1 MKKLFSLMLA
11 AFIGLTAFAAEE
23 KSLCPAGTLADGK
36 VTHELECCTIVQ
48 EQGEATTALKSVS
61 PWQAPPKSI
70 MTITPKE
77 GVSIE
82 QFIVNTK
89 NTTLGTYIG
98 KSELTNATKTA
109 ANNGLVTFAVTNGI
123 EPVVMKF
130 VSATIK
136 FCELTIIYTQEG
148 GSVTPEP
155 EDTTVVT
162 PEPQP
167 TTETVYFINNQGWA
181 KVNAY
186 AWTNNDPIVA
196 WPGAAAT
203 KESEQ
208 IGGYDVYSYT
218 LEAGAAAN
226 VIFNNG
232 SGQQTADLKWTAGQ
246 YVIKNQWYT
255 KEEAEAQL
263 AKPAE
268 YEYIYFVNVQNW
280 AAVKIYTWT
289 PAIAEWPGVAMTKEA
304 DQIGGYDVYSYK
316 ADKGSVFAG
325 MLFNN
330 GNGTQ
335 TDDLTWTPGEY
346 FVKDKWYTKE
356 AAIEKLGGTTVLL
369 PTVALAGDMNAW
381 STTTHE
387 LMAAEDQKTAS
398 ITAQLAADSTYAFKM
413 VVDGAWLGNLG
424 TMTRDNCTDWI
435 FEALDGAET
444 NAHITADVAG
454 DYIFTWTYETKT
466 LTVTYPAAGEE
477 PEDTTIVTPEP
488 EPTVVYTVAGQ
499 PAALFGT
506 EWDAANAANNMTLQA
521 DGTYKWEKADV
532 ELEAGK
538 VEYKVVKDGNWNTS
552 YPTAAGVNAEYTIA
566 QKGKYDVTITFNPT
580 TTDLAMNAVLD
591 GDIVTP
597 EPEDTTIVTPP
608 IPAEIWTVAG
618 SESAFGTKWDPANTA
633 NIMTAQADG
642 TYKLEKTDLA
652 LPAGNIEFKV
662 VKGDKWGEEYPS
674 ENYVL
679 SITEQG
685 LYTLVIVFDP
695 ATKNITASATKVG
708 NAEVEDKV
716 SIAGE
721 MTDWVEQAMTISE
734 GVATI
739 TMALEAKDYLF
750 KIVENGSW
758 LTNAD
763 KITRETSSNVSL
775 PIVGGMDNDITLVAD
790 VAGDYT
796 FSWNLDKKTLT
807 VTYPAAGEEPGD
819 DPVDPNPGDDP
830 VVDPDGDVW
839 TVLGVDALGL
849 NWTIDATDNDMVKQ
863 EDGSYKLVKENLELG
878 AGNYD
883 YKVAKNHSW
892 DVSIPAGQPNQT
904 LTIETSGVYN
914 VTFVLDA
921 ACTTLTATAE
931 LVQAGEVIPVV
942 GMHGN
947 FLGSWADTEKF
958 TMVEDKLTASLVLT
972 IPVGEYEFGMQIAG
986 VWTAN
991 GTAFTRENT
1000 SAVIV
1005 GTSPNNTLSADVEG
1019 EYTFTWTYETS
1030 TLTIAYPVAGD
1041 DPVDPETA
1049 VDNVAVGEKA
1059 VKVIRNGQM
1068 YIIRNGVI
1076 YNAMGQ
1082 IAE

>member
-1 MKKLFSLMLA
+1 MMA

-48 EQGEATTALKSVS
+48 EQGESTTALKSVS
-61 PWQAPPKSI
+61 PWQAPAKSV

-89 NTTLGTYIG
+89 NTTLGTFIG

-109 ANNGLVTFAVTNGI
+109 TNNGLVTFAVTNGT

-130 VSATIK
+130 VSTTIK

-148 GSVTPEP
+148 GSVTPEPEDTTVVTPEPEDPVIPEP

-186 AWTNNDPIVA
+186 AWTTDPIVT

-232 SGQQTADLKWTAGQ
+232 SGQQTADLKWTAGK

-289 PAIAEWPGVAMTKEA
+289 PEIAGWPGVAMTKEA

-316 ADKGSVFAG
+316 ADKGSVFGG

-330 GNGTQ
+330 GNGTK
-335 TDDLTWTPGEY
+335 TGDLTWTPGKY
-346 FVKDKWYTKE
+346 FVKDKWYTKDE
-356 AAIEKLGGTTVLL
+356 AIEKLGGTTVLL

-466 LTVTYPAAGEE
+466 LTVTYP
-477 PEDTTIVTPEP
+477 
-488 EPTVVYTVAGQ
+488 
-499 PAALFGT
+499 
-506 EWDAANAANNMTLQA
+506 
-521 DGTYKWEKADV
+521 
-532 ELEAGK
+532 EA
-538 VEYKVVKDGNWNTS
+538 
-552 YPTAAGVNAEYTIA
+552 
-566 QKGKYDVTITFNPT
+566 
-580 TTDLAMNAVLD
+580 
-591 GDIVTP
+591 
-597 EPEDTTIVTPP
+597 
-608 IPAEIWTVAG
+608 
-618 SESAFGTKWDPANTA
+618 
-633 NIMTAQADG
+633 
-642 TYKLEKTDLA
+642 
-652 LPAGNIEFKV
+652 
-662 VKGDKWGEEYPS
+662 
-674 ENYVL
+674 
-679 SITEQG
+679 
-685 LYTLVIVFDP
+685 
-695 ATKNITASATKVG
+695 
-708 NAEVEDKV
+708 
-716 SIAGE
+716 
-721 MTDWVEQAMTISE
+721 
-734 GVATI
+734 
-739 TMALEAKDYLF
+739 
-750 KIVENGSW
+750 
-758 LTNAD
+758 
-763 KITRETSSNVSL
+763 
-775 PIVGGMDNDITLVAD
+775 
-790 VAGDYT
+790 
-796 FSWNLDKKTLT
+796 
-807 VTYPAAGEEPGD
+807 GD

-830 VVDPDGDVW
+830 VVEPDGDVW

-863 EDGSYKLVKENLELG
+863 ADGSYKLVKENLELG

-892 DVSIPAGQPNQT
+892 DISIPAGSPNQT
-904 LTIETSGVYN
+904 LTIETSGIYN

-958 TMVEDKLTASLVLT
+958 TMAADKLTASLVLT

-1000 SAVIV
+1000 SAAIV

-1019 EYTFTWTYETS
+1019 EYTFTWTYKTS

-1041 DPVDPETA
+1041 DPVNPETA

>member
-1 MKKLFSLMLA
+1 MKKLFSLMMA
-11 AFIGLTAFAAEE
+11 TFIGLTAFAAEE

-48 EQGEATTALKSVS
+48 EQGTATSALTAKT
-61 PWQAPPKSI
+61 PWAAPAGSL

-77 GVSIE
+77 GVTI
-82 QFIVNTK
+82 QQLVVNIG
-89 NTTLGTYIG
+89 NTTYATWF
-98 KSELTNATKTA
+98 SSATLTNAAMTKQNNIFTITVTDGTA
-109 ANNGLVTFAVTNGI
+109 
-123 EPVVMKF
+123 PVVINF
-130 VSATIK
+130 VKASQFK
-136 FCELTIIYTQEG
+136 ELTVTYTQAG
-148 GSVTPEP
+148 GSVTPEPEDTTVVTPEPEDPVIPEP

-186 AWTNNDPIVA
+186 AWTTDPIVT

-232 SGQQTADLKWTAGQ
+232 SGQQTADLKWTAGK

-289 PAIAEWPGVAMTKEA
+289 PEIAGWPGVAMTKEA

-316 ADKGSVFAG
+316 ADKGSVFGG

-330 GNGTQ
+330 GNGTK
-335 TDDLTWTPGEY
+335 TGDLTWTPGKY

-356 AAIEKLGGTTVLL
+356 EAIEKLGGTTVLL
-369 PTVALAGDMNAW
+369 PTVALAGEMNTW
-381 STTTHE
+381 STLTHE
-387 LMAAEDQKTAS
+387 LKAAEDQKTAS
-398 ITAQLAADSTYAFKM
+398 ITVQLEAQSYAFKM

-424 TMTRDNCTDWI
+424 TMTRDNCTDWV
-435 FEALDGAET
+435 FEALDGEET

-466 LTVTYPAAGEE
+466 LTVTYPE
-477 PEDTTIVTPEP
+477 
-488 EPTVVYTVAGQ
+488 
-499 PAALFGT
+499 
-506 EWDAANAANNMTLQA
+506 
-521 DGTYKWEKADV
+521 
-532 ELEAGK
+532 
-538 VEYKVVKDGNWNTS
+538 
-552 YPTAAGVNAEYTIA
+552 
-566 QKGKYDVTITFNPT
+566 
-580 TTDLAMNAVLD
+580 
-591 GDIVTP
+591 
-597 EPEDTTIVTPP
+597 
-608 IPAEIWTVAG
+608 
-618 SESAFGTKWDPANTA
+618 
-633 NIMTAQADG
+633 
-642 TYKLEKTDLA
+642 
-652 LPAGNIEFKV
+652 
-662 VKGDKWGEEYPS
+662 
-674 ENYVL
+674 
-679 SITEQG
+679 
-685 LYTLVIVFDP
+685 
-695 ATKNITASATKVG
+695 
-708 NAEVEDKV
+708 
-716 SIAGE
+716 
-721 MTDWVEQAMTISE
+721 
-734 GVATI
+734 
-739 TMALEAKDYLF
+739 
-750 KIVENGSW
+750 
-758 LTNAD
+758 
-763 KITRETSSNVSL
+763 
-775 PIVGGMDNDITLVAD
+775 
-790 VAGDYT
+790 
-796 FSWNLDKKTLT
+796 
-807 VTYPAAGEEPGD
+807 AGEEPGD

-863 EDGSYKLVKENLELG
+863 ADGSYKLVKENLELG

-892 DVSIPAGQPNQT
+892 DISIPAGSPNQT
-904 LTIETSGVYN
+904 LTIETSGIYN

-958 TMVEDKLTASLVLT
+958 TMAADKLTASLVLT

-1000 SAVIV
+1000 SAAIV

-1019 EYTFTWTYETS
+1019 EYTFTWTYKTS

>member
-1 MKKLFSLMLA
+1 MMA

-48 EQGEATTALKSVS
+48 EQGTATSALTAKT
-61 PWQAPPKSI
+61 PWAAPAGSL

-77 GVSIE
+77 GVTI
-82 QFIVNTK
+82 QQLVVNIG
-89 NTTLGTYIG
+89 NTTYATWF
-98 KSELTNATKTA
+98 SSATLTNAAMTKQNNIFTITVTDGTA
-109 ANNGLVTFAVTNGI
+109 
-123 EPVVMKF
+123 PVVINF
-130 VSATIK
+130 VKASQFK
-136 FCELTIIYTQEG
+136 ELTVTYTQAG
-148 GSVTPEP
+148 GSVTPEPEDTTVVTPEPEDPVIPEP

-186 AWTNNDPIVA
+186 AWTTDPIVT

-232 SGQQTADLKWTAGQ
+232 SGQQTADLKWTAGK

-289 PAIAEWPGVAMTKEA
+289 PEIAGWPGVAMTKEA

-316 ADKGSVFAG
+316 ADKGSVFGG

-330 GNGTQ
+330 GNGTK
-335 TDDLTWTPGEY
+335 TGDLTWTPGKY
-346 FVKDKWYTKE
+346 FVKDKWYTKDE
-356 AAIEKLGGTTVLL
+356 AIEKLGGTTVLL
-369 PTVALAGDMNAW
+369 PTVALAGEMNTW
-381 STTTHE
+381 STLTHE
-387 LMAAEDQKTAS
+387 LKAAEDQKTAS
-398 ITAQLAADSTYAFKM
+398 ITVQLEAQSYAFKM

-424 TMTRDNCTDWI
+424 TMTRDNCTDWV
-435 FEALDGAET
+435 FEALDGEET

-466 LTVTYPAAGEE
+466 LTVTYPE
-477 PEDTTIVTPEP
+477 
-488 EPTVVYTVAGQ
+488 
-499 PAALFGT
+499 
-506 EWDAANAANNMTLQA
+506 
-521 DGTYKWEKADV
+521 
-532 ELEAGK
+532 
-538 VEYKVVKDGNWNTS
+538 
-552 YPTAAGVNAEYTIA
+552 
-566 QKGKYDVTITFNPT
+566 
-580 TTDLAMNAVLD
+580 
-591 GDIVTP
+591 
-597 EPEDTTIVTPP
+597 
-608 IPAEIWTVAG
+608 
-618 SESAFGTKWDPANTA
+618 
-633 NIMTAQADG
+633 
-642 TYKLEKTDLA
+642 
-652 LPAGNIEFKV
+652 
-662 VKGDKWGEEYPS
+662 
-674 ENYVL
+674 
-679 SITEQG
+679 
-685 LYTLVIVFDP
+685 
-695 ATKNITASATKVG
+695 
-708 NAEVEDKV
+708 
-716 SIAGE
+716 
-721 MTDWVEQAMTISE
+721 
-734 GVATI
+734 
-739 TMALEAKDYLF
+739 
-750 KIVENGSW
+750 
-758 LTNAD
+758 
-763 KITRETSSNVSL
+763 
-775 PIVGGMDNDITLVAD
+775 
-790 VAGDYT
+790 
-796 FSWNLDKKTLT
+796 
-807 VTYPAAGEEPGD
+807 AGEEPGD

-863 EDGSYKLVKENLELG
+863 ADGSYKLVKENLELG

-892 DVSIPAGQPNQT
+892 DISIPAGSPNQT
-904 LTIETSGVYN
+904 LTIETSGIYN

-958 TMVEDKLTASLVLT
+958 TMAADKLTASLVLT

-1000 SAVIV
+1000 SAAIV

-1019 EYTFTWTYETS
+1019 EYTFTWTYKTS

>member
-1 MKKLFSLMLA
+1 MLA

-48 EQGEATTALKSVS
+48 EQGTATSALTVKT
-61 PWQAPPKSI
+61 PWAAPAGSL

-77 GVSIE
+77 GVII
-82 QFIVNTK
+82 QQLVVNIG
-89 NTTLGTYIG
+89 NTTYATWF
-98 KSELTNATKTA
+98 SSATLTNATMTKQNNIFTITVTDGTA
-109 ANNGLVTFAVTNGI
+109 
-123 EPVVMKF
+123 PVVINF
-130 VSATIK
+130 VKTSQFK
-136 FCELTIIYTQEG
+136 ELTVTYTQEG
-148 GSVTPEP
+148 GSVTPEPEDPVIPEP

-167 TTETVYFINNQGWA
+167 TTETVYFINNKGWA

-186 AWTNNDPIVA
+186 AWTTTPIVA

-218 LEAGAAAN
+218 LEASAAAN

-232 SGQQTADLKWTAGQ
+232 SGQQTADLKWTAGK
-246 YVIKNQWYT
+246 YVINNQWYT

-289 PAIAEWPGVAMTKEA
+289 PEIAGWPGVAMTKEA

-330 GNGTQ
+330 GSGTQ
-335 TDDLTWTPGEY
+335 TGDLTWTPGKY

-356 AAIEKLGGTTVLL
+356 EAIEKLGGTTVLL
-369 PTVALAGDMNAW
+369 PTVALAGEMNAW
-381 STTTHE
+381 STVSHE
-387 LMAAEDQKTAS
+387 LKAAEDQKTAS
-398 ITAQLAADSTYAFKM
+398 ITAQLEANTTYAFKM

-424 TMTRDNCTDWI
+424 TMTRDNCAGWV
-435 FEALDGAET
+435 FEALDGEET

-454 DYIFTWTYETKT
+454 DYTFTWTYETKT
-466 LTVTYPAAGEE
+466 LTVTYPE
-477 PEDTTIVTPEP
+477 
-488 EPTVVYTVAGQ
+488 
-499 PAALFGT
+499 
-506 EWDAANAANNMTLQA
+506 
-521 DGTYKWEKADV
+521 
-532 ELEAGK
+532 
-538 VEYKVVKDGNWNTS
+538 
-552 YPTAAGVNAEYTIA
+552 
-566 QKGKYDVTITFNPT
+566 
-580 TTDLAMNAVLD
+580 
-591 GDIVTP
+591 
-597 EPEDTTIVTPP
+597 
-608 IPAEIWTVAG
+608 
-618 SESAFGTKWDPANTA
+618 
-633 NIMTAQADG
+633 
-642 TYKLEKTDLA
+642 
-652 LPAGNIEFKV
+652 
-662 VKGDKWGEEYPS
+662 
-674 ENYVL
+674 
-679 SITEQG
+679 
-685 LYTLVIVFDP
+685 
-695 ATKNITASATKVG
+695 
-708 NAEVEDKV
+708 
-716 SIAGE
+716 
-721 MTDWVEQAMTISE
+721 
-734 GVATI
+734 
-739 TMALEAKDYLF
+739 
-750 KIVENGSW
+750 
-758 LTNAD
+758 
-763 KITRETSSNVSL
+763 
-775 PIVGGMDNDITLVAD
+775 
-790 VAGDYT
+790 
-796 FSWNLDKKTLT
+796 
-807 VTYPAAGEEPGD
+807 AGEEPGD

-863 EDGSYKLVKENLELG
+863 ADGSYKLVKENLELG

-892 DVSIPAGQPNQT
+892 DISIPEGPANQT

-921 ACTTLTATAE
+921 ACTTLTATPE

-947 FLGSWADTEKF
+947 FLGTWADTEKF
-958 TMVEDKLTASLVLT
+958 TMAEDKLTASLVLT

-1000 SAVIV
+1000 SAAIV
-1005 GTSPNNTLSADVEG
+1005 GTSPNNTLSADVAG
-1019 EYTFTWTYETS
+1019 DYIFTWTYETS

-1041 DPVDPETA
+1041 DPDQPENPDTPEQPEVTTISLAGTMNEWDMTANPFVVAEGGQTASLTIALEAATYEFKVVVDNKWLTNTGEMTRDNCTGWLFENLDGMGNNAKIVADVAGDYVFVWSIADSKLSVTYPVAGEEPGDEPVDPETA

>member
-23 KSLCPAGTLADGK
+23 KSSCPAGTLADGK

-48 EQGEATTALKSVS
+48 EQGESTTALKSVS
-61 PWQAPPKSI
+61 PWQAPSSSI

-109 ANNGLVTFAVTNGI
+109 TNNGLVTFAVTNGT

-130 VSATIK
+130 VGTTIK

-148 GSVTPEP
+148 GSVTPEPEDPVIPEP

-186 AWTNNDPIVA
+186 AWTTDPIVT

-232 SGQQTADLKWTAGQ
+232 SGQQTADLKWTAGK

-289 PAIAEWPGVAMTKEA
+289 PEIAGWPGVAMTKEA

-316 ADKGSVFAG
+316 ADKGSVFGG

-330 GNGTQ
+330 GNGTK
-335 TDDLTWTPGEY
+335 TGDLTWTPGKY
-346 FVKDKWYTKE
+346 FVKDKWYTKDE
-356 AAIEKLGGTTVLL
+356 AIEKLGGTTVLL
-369 PTVALAGDMNAW
+369 PTVALAGEMNTW
-381 STTTHE
+381 STLTHE
-387 LMAAEDQKTAS
+387 LKAAEDQKTAS
-398 ITAQLAADSTYAFKM
+398 ITVQLEAQSYAFKM

-424 TMTRDNCTDWI
+424 TMTRDNCTDWV
-435 FEALDGAET
+435 FEALDGEET

-466 LTVTYPAAGEE
+466 LTVTYPE
-477 PEDTTIVTPEP
+477 
-488 EPTVVYTVAGQ
+488 
-499 PAALFGT
+499 
-506 EWDAANAANNMTLQA
+506 
-521 DGTYKWEKADV
+521 
-532 ELEAGK
+532 
-538 VEYKVVKDGNWNTS
+538 
-552 YPTAAGVNAEYTIA
+552 
-566 QKGKYDVTITFNPT
+566 
-580 TTDLAMNAVLD
+580 
-591 GDIVTP
+591 
-597 EPEDTTIVTPP
+597 
-608 IPAEIWTVAG
+608 
-618 SESAFGTKWDPANTA
+618 
-633 NIMTAQADG
+633 
-642 TYKLEKTDLA
+642 
-652 LPAGNIEFKV
+652 
-662 VKGDKWGEEYPS
+662 
-674 ENYVL
+674 
-679 SITEQG
+679 
-685 LYTLVIVFDP
+685 
-695 ATKNITASATKVG
+695 
-708 NAEVEDKV
+708 
-716 SIAGE
+716 
-721 MTDWVEQAMTISE
+721 
-734 GVATI
+734 
-739 TMALEAKDYLF
+739 
-750 KIVENGSW
+750 
-758 LTNAD
+758 
-763 KITRETSSNVSL
+763 
-775 PIVGGMDNDITLVAD
+775 
-790 VAGDYT
+790 
-796 FSWNLDKKTLT
+796 
-807 VTYPAAGEEPGD
+807 AGEEPGD

-849 NWTIDATDNDMVKQ
+849 NWTIEATDNDMVKQ
-863 EDGSYKLVKENLELG
+863 ADGSYKLVKENLELG

-892 DVSIPAGQPNQT
+892 DISIPAGSPNQT
-904 LTIETSGVYN
+904 LTIETSGIYN

-958 TMVEDKLTASLVLT
+958 TMAADKLTASLVLT

-1000 SAVIV
+1000 SAAIV

-1019 EYTFTWTYETS
+1019 EYTFTWTYKTS